1 MCKDYVNPVQFY
13 LCSATSQQQSPE
25 AALWPLIQIQ
35 GAIVQWQ
42 PLVSL
47 TKHRSVFLTSACSN
61 RWLQIFRFVLF
72 LENWEQLWHQSL
84 PRVSSCTIG
93 RCACLF
99 HRTTCCT
106 PSHLDT
112 LYWAPGLNLTRPDE
126 TRHGC
131 LWSSRARS
139 TACVTL
145 CLSFLAYTLSL
156 CWYKELSLLSHFV
169 QCAEVISF
177 TVTADTT
184 VLFSATQPHTHMH
197 AHTCTHAHMNRIT
210 IVPVSWVCW
219 HYTAVEWDT
228 VHFLSV
234 KCITHKHTCRYIH
247 LYPV

>member
-1 MCKDYVNPVQFY
+1 MCKDYVNSVQFY
-13 LCSATSQQQSPE
+13 LCSATSQQQLPE

-47 TKHRSVFLTSACSN
+47 SKQIVTAVTDDCTSSGLSCS
-61 RWLQIFRFVLF
+61 WKA
-72 LENWEQLWHQSL
+72 ENNFGTRASPGFHLAQLGV
-84 PRVSSCTIG
+84 VSTY
-93 RCACLF
+93 
-99 HRTTCCT
+99 CCT

-126 TRHGC
+126 THHGC

-169 QCAEVISF
+169 QFAEVISF
-177 TVTADTT
+177 SVTADTT

-197 AHTCTHAHMNRIT
+197 AHT
-210 IVPVSWVCW
+210 
-219 HYTAVEWDT
+219 
-228 VHFLSV
+228 
-234 KCITHKHTCRYIH
+234 HTWIE
-247 LYPV
+247 

>member
-1 MCKDYVNPVQFY
+1 MKYTQFGFFFLAFITYLWVVCKDYVNSVQFY
-13 LCSATSQQQSPE
+13 LCSATSQQQLPE

-47 TKHRSVFLTSACSN
+47 SKQIVTAVTDDCTSSGLSCS
-61 RWLQIFRFVLF
+61 
-72 LENWEQLWHQSL
+72 WEQLWHQSL

-93 RCACLF
+93 RCVCLF
-99 HRTTCCT
+99 NRTTCCT

-126 TRHGC
+126 THHGC

-169 QCAEVISF
+169 QFAEVISF
-177 TVTADTT
+177 SVTADTT

-197 AHTCTHAHMNRIT
+197 AHT
-210 IVPVSWVCW
+210 
-219 HYTAVEWDT
+219 
-228 VHFLSV
+228 
-234 KCITHKHTCRYIH
+234 HTWIE
-247 LYPV
+247 